1 MTENEALE
9 LIRSALNEVQEGAGN
24 DVTPETDLVQED
36 VLDSLDLM
44 NFLFELETAN
54 GKKIEAID
62 ENYSDY
68 RVSKLIELLT
78 AQ

>member
-9 LIRSALNEVQEGAGN
+9 MIRASINEVQDGAGD
-24 DVTPETDLVQED
+24 DVTAETDLVKDE

-54 GKKIEAID
+54 GKKIPAID
-62 ENYSDY
+62 EDYSDY
-68 RVSKLIELLT
+68 RVSKIVELLT
-78 AQ
+78 SQ